1 MVIEF
6 MGMPGVGKTYLADA
20 LIKNVDKKS
29 VKAVNLV
36 EMSRHNTFYKVYF
49 RFLRVLTKI
58 LPNYKKLRYELAQF
72 VKPYANKNAAFN
84 DIYID
89 SYVNTLI
96 MYKLLHDKYDS
107 SKNLYILDEGIVQQL
122 VNMKVNY
129 DIDDDT
135 VKNIIS
141 AVDKR
146 IDLVYILASFDI
158 TIASIE
164 KRNRHVCYIDEL
176 KDEQLKAFLEK
187 YNESCEALAQ
197 TVSPV
202 VVKRGD
208 NIEDNIIHI
217 CREMHI

>member
-1 MVIEF
+1 MILEF

-20 LIKNVDKKS
+20 LIKHMDKKS

-36 EMSRHNTFYKVYF
+36 EMSRQNTLYKIYF
-49 RFLRVLTKI
+49 RFLRVLIKT
-58 LPNYKKLRYELAQF
+58 LPRYKNLRHELAQI
-72 VKPYANKNAAFN
+72 VKPYANKDAAFN
-84 DIYID
+84 NVYID
-89 SYVNTLI
+89 GYINTLI
-96 MYKLLHDKYDS
+96 LYKLLHDKYDS
-107 SKNLYILDEGIVQQL
+107 SQKLYILDEGIVQQL

-129 DIDDDT
+129 DINDDT

-141 AVDKR
+141 AVNKQ
-146 IDLVYILASFDI
+146 INTVYIVGSFEI
-158 TIASIE
+158 TVASIE

-187 YNESCEALAQ
+187 YNESCETIAQ
-197 TVSPV
+197 TVSPI

-208 NIEDNIIHI
+208 SIKDNIIHI